1 MLVEVRCADL
11 EDVERSALRPAQVL
25 CAGHAGVDEVIGS
38 AFDERDALAG
48 PMALGIVDQR
58 RRSAR

>member
-38 AFDERDALAG
+38 AFDERGRDVLAG
-48 PMALGIVDQR
+48 PMALGI
-58 RRSAR
+58 A